1 VVRLNLE
8 AEDIAELDMDW
19 IHPWIGLRRGKGKGM
34 IAPEAAA
41 AAALYV
47 TYRADVQPIVSRL
60 SPHTRACSLPAK
72 QPHAQLWSG
81 V

>member
-1 VVRLNLE
+1 MVTENTQTNTYISPQ
-8 AEDIAELDMDW
+8 AAT
-19 IHPWIGLRRGKGKGM
+19 
-34 IAPEAAA
+34 AA

-47 TYRADVQPIVSRL
+47 RDRADVQPIGCRL

-72 QPHAQLWSG
+72 QPHAQLLSG